1 MSCLGGERF
10 KAAGQNEL
18 TRQLSEFLGR
28 PEVVSKK
35 EVLSKPVTTIEVGK
49 KSVSDLLEAMSQT
62 GFQGKKLGEVAKIWT
77 EMARQKGLTIFLGLT
92 GSLSTTGQWKI
103 IRWLI
108 QKRYVDVVVSTGANI
123 SEDILEALG
132 YHYYQGTWLADDE
145 ELLRLKV
152 DRFYDVYADEMQ
164 YRKLERTIYKF
175 ADTLDPK
182 KVYSTREFLH
192 QFGEFLS
199 KRGIDSI
206 VAAAFEAKVP
216 VYSPGLIDSGYG
228 VAMSLLRREKG
239 KMIRLDQTKD
249 MEELA
254 QIAERTKRTGV
265 VYLGGGVP
273 KDTIQLSTIIKSL
286 SKGGEE
292 ETPHEYAVQITADS
306 PQWGGLSGCTL
317 EEAISWGK
325 ISPQAK
331 KATLYAD
338 ITLALP
344 LVAHALN
351 ERAEKRLDPADLGW
365 VFEA

>member
-1 MSCLGGERF
+1 M
-10 KAAGQNEL
+10 
-18 TRQLSEFLGR
+18 
-28 PEVVSKK
+28 VSKK
-35 EVLSKPVTTIEVGK
+35 EVLSKPVATIEVEK
-49 KSVSDLLEAMSQT
+49 KSVSALLDEMAQT
-62 GFQGKKLGEVAKIWT
+62 GFQGKKLGEVAKIWA
-77 EMARQKGLTIFLGLT
+77 EMAKQKDLTVFLGLT

-103 IRWLI
+103 IRWLVEN
-108 QKRYVDVVVSTGANI
+108 RYVDVIVSTGANI

-145 ELLRLKV
+145 ELLKMKI

-164 YRKLERTIYKF
+164 YRKLENTIYRYG
-175 ADTLDPK
+175 ATLKGDR
-182 KVYSTREFLH
+182 VYSTREFLYG
-192 QFGEFLS
+192 FGEFLS
-199 KRGIDSI
+199 KKKIDSI
-206 VAAAFEAKVP
+206 VAAAYRAKVP
-216 VYSPGLIDSGYG
+216 IYSPGLIDSGYG
-228 VAMSLLRREKG
+228 VALSLLKRDKG

-273 KDTIQLSTIIKSL
+273 KDTIQLATIIKSL
-286 SKGGEE
+286 AKGGEE
-292 ETPHEYAVQITADS
+292 ETPHEYAIQITADS

-325 ISPQAK
+325 IASDAK

-344 LVAHALN
+344 IVAHALN
-351 ERAEKRLDPADLGW
+351 EKVAKRSYPPDLGW
-365 VFEA
+365 VFRN

>member
-1 MSCLGGERF
+1 M
-10 KAAGQNEL
+10 
-18 TRQLSEFLGR
+18 
-28 PEVVSKK
+28 VSKK
-35 EVLSKPVTTIEVGK
+35 EILSKPVATIEVGK
-49 KSVSDLLEAMSQT
+49 KSVSLLLDEMSQT
-62 GFQGKKLGEVAKIWT
+62 GFQGKKLGEVAKIWAD
-77 EMARQKGLTIFLGLT
+77 MARQKDLTIFLGLA

-103 IRWLI
+103 IRWLVE
-108 QKRYVDVVVSTGANI
+108 KRYVDVIVSTGANI

-164 YRKLERTIYKF
+164 YRKLENTIYKF
-175 ADTLDPK
+175 AATLDERD
-182 KVYSTREFLH
+182 VYSTREFLH
-192 QFGEFLS
+192 RFGEFLS
-199 KRGIDSI
+199 KKGIASI
-206 VAAAFEAKVP
+206 VAAAYKAGVP
-216 VYSPGLIDSGYG
+216 IYSPGLIDSGYG
-228 VAMSLLRREKG
+228 VALSLLRRQKG
-239 KMIRLDQTKD
+239 RLIRLDQTKD

-254 QIAERTKRTGV
+254 QIAEKTKRTGV

-286 SKGGEE
+286 AKGGKE
-292 ETPHEYAVQITADS
+292 ETPHEFAIQITADS

-325 ISPQAK
+325 ISSGAK

-351 ERAEKRLDPADLGW
+351 EKVDRRSSPPDLGW
-365 VFEA
+365 VFRN

>member
-1 MSCLGGERF
+1 VSKAIKRF
-10 KAAGQNEL
+10 L
-18 TRQLSEFLGR
+18 RQRG
-28 PEVVSKK
+28 VVSKK
-35 EVLSKPVTTIEVGK
+35 EVLSRPVATIEVGK
-49 KSVSDLLEAMSQT
+49 KSISDLLEEMAQT
-62 GFQGKKLGEVAKIWT
+62 GFQGKKLGEVVNIWT
-77 EMARQKGLTIFLGLT
+77 EMARQKDLTIFLGLT

-103 IRWLI
+103 IRWLVE
-108 QKRYVDVVVSTGANI
+108 KRYVDVLVSTGANI

-152 DRFYDVYADEMQ
+152 DRFYDVYADELQ
-164 YRKLERTIYKF
+164 YRKLENTIYKF
-175 ADTLDPK
+175 ANALDEK
-182 KVYSTREFLH
+182 TTYSTREFLH
-192 QFGEFLS
+192 QFGEYLS
-199 KRGIDSI
+199 KKGIDSI
-206 VAAAFEAKVP
+206 VAAAYEAKVP

-228 VAMSLLRREKG
+228 VALSLLKRQKRKL
-239 KMIRLDQTKD
+239 IRLDQTKD

-286 SKGGEE
+286 AKGGDE
-292 ETPHEYAVQITADS
+292 ETPHEYAIQITADS

-325 ISPQAK
+325 ISSGAK

-344 LVAHALN
+344 IVVHALN
-351 ERAEKRLDPADLGW
+351 ERVEKRSYPPDLGW
-365 VFEA
+365 VFKL

>member
-1 MSCLGGERF
+1 V
-10 KAAGQNEL
+10 A
-18 TRQLSEFLGR
+18 
-28 PEVVSKK
+28 
-35 EVLSKPVTTIEVGK
+35 TIEVGK
-49 KSVSDLLEAMSQT
+49 KSVSALLDEMSQT
-62 GFQGKKLGEVAKIWT
+62 GFQGKKLGEVARIWS
-77 EMARQKGLTIFLGLT
+77 EMAKQKGLTVFLGLT

-103 IRWLI
+103 IRWLVEN
-108 QKRYVDVVVSTGANI
+108 RFVDGVVSTGANI

-145 ELLRLKV
+145 ELLKLKI

-164 YRKLERTIYKF
+164 YRKLENTIYRY
-175 ADTLDPK
+175 ASTLKGDR
-182 KVYSTREFLH
+182 VYSTREFLH
-192 QFGEFLS
+192 GFGEFLS
-199 KRGIDSI
+199 NKGIDSI
-206 VAAAFEAKVP
+206 VAAAYRAKVP
-216 VYSPGLIDSGYG
+216 IYSPGLIDSGYG
-228 VAMSLLRREKG
+228 VALSLLKREKG

-254 QIAERTKRTGV
+254 QIAERAKRTGV

-286 SKGGEE
+286 AKGGEE
-292 ETPHEYAVQITADS
+292 ETPHEYAIQITADS

-325 ISPQAK
+325 IASDAK

-344 LVAHALN
+344 IVAHAIN
-351 ERAEKRLDPADLGW
+351 EKVQKRSHPPDLGW
-365 VFEA
+365 VFRN

>member
-1 MSCLGGERF
+1 M
-10 KAAGQNEL
+10 
-18 TRQLSEFLGR
+18 
-28 PEVVSKK
+28 VSKK
-35 EVLSKPVTTIEVGK
+35 EVLSKPVATIEVRK
-49 KSVSDLLEAMSQT
+49 KSLSALLDEMAQT
-62 GFQGKKLGEVAKIWT
+62 GFQGKKLGEVAGIWT
-77 EMARQKGLTIFLGLT
+77 QMARERGLTIFLGLT

-103 IRWLI
+103 IRWLVEN
-108 QKRYVDVVVSTGANI
+108 RYVDVVVSTGANI

-145 ELLRLKV
+145 ELLRLKI

-164 YRKLERTIYKF
+164 YRRLERTIYRF
-175 ADTLDPK
+175 ANTLDGEK
-182 KVYSTREFLH
+182 AYSTREFLYL
-192 QFGEFLS
+192 FGEFLS
-199 KRGIDSI
+199 KKGIDSI
-206 VAAAFEAKVP
+206 VAAAYRARVP

-228 VAMSLLRREKG
+228 VALSLLKREKG

-254 QIAERTKRTGV
+254 QIAERARRTGV

-292 ETPHEYAVQITADS
+292 ETPHEYAIQITADS

-325 ISPQAK
+325 ISSRAK
-331 KATLYAD
+331 RAVLYAD

-351 ERAEKRLDPADLGW
+351 ERADGRSDPPDLSW
-365 VFEA
+365 VFKN

>member
-1 MSCLGGERF
+1 M
-10 KAAGQNEL
+10 
-18 TRQLSEFLGR
+18 
-28 PEVVSKK
+28 VSKK
-35 EVLSKPVTTIEVGK
+35 EVLSKPVATIEVGK
-49 KSVSDLLEAMSQT
+49 KSLSGLLDEMAQT
-62 GFQGKKLGEVAKIWT
+62 GFQGKKLGEVAKIWA
-77 EMARQKGLTIFLGLT
+77 EMAKQKDLTIFLGIT

-108 QKRYVDVVVSTGANI
+108 ENRYIDVLVSTGANI

-145 ELLRLKV
+145 ELLRLKI
-152 DRFYDVYADEMQ
+152 DRFYDVYADEME
-164 YRKLERTIYKF
+164 YRKLENTIFRF
-175 ADTLDPK
+175 ASTLVDK
-182 KVYSTREFLH
+182 EVYSTREFLYK
-192 QFGEFLS
+192 FGEFLS
-199 KRGIDSI
+199 KKRINSI
-206 VAAAFEAKVP
+206 VAAAYRAKVP
-216 VYSPGLIDSGYG
+216 IYSPGLIDSGYG
-228 VAMSLLRREKG
+228 VALSLLMREKG

-254 QIAERTKRTGV
+254 QIAERAKRTGV

-286 SKGGEE
+286 AKGGEE
-292 ETPHEYAVQITADS
+292 ETPHEYAIQITADS

-325 ISPQAK
+325 IASDAK

-344 LVAHALN
+344 IVAHAIN
-351 ERAEKRLDPADLGW
+351 EKVEKRTYPPDLSW
-365 VFEA
+365 VFKN

>member
-1 MSCLGGERF
+1 M
-10 KAAGQNEL
+10 
-18 TRQLSEFLGR
+18 
-28 PEVVSKK
+28 VSKK
-35 EVLSKPVTTIEVGK
+35 EVLSKPVRTIEVSR
-49 KSVSDLLEAMSQT
+49 KSVSGLLQAMSQT
-62 GFQGKKLGEVAKIWT
+62 GFQGKKLGEVANIWS
-77 EMARQKGLTIFLGLT
+77 EMAKQKGLTIFMGLT

-103 IRWLI
+103 IRWLVE
-108 QKRYVDVVVSTGANI
+108 KRYVDVVVSTGANI

-132 YHYYQGTWLADDE
+132 YHYYQGSWLADDE
-145 ELLRLKV
+145 RLLRMKI

-164 YRKLERTIYKF
+164 YRKLENTIYKF
-175 ADTLDPK
+175 ASTLDGRRA
-182 KVYSTREFLH
+182 YSTREFLH
-192 QFGEFLS
+192 LFGEFLS

-206 VAAAFEAKVP
+206 VAAAYEKKVP

-228 VAMSLLRREKG
+228 VALSLLKRKTG
-239 KMIRLDQTKD
+239 KMITLDQTKD

-286 SKGGEE
+286 AKGGAE
-292 ETPHEYAVQITADS
+292 ETPHEYAIQITADS

-325 ISPQAK
+325 ISSRAK

-344 LVAHALN
+344 LVAHAIN
-351 ERAEKRLDPADLGW
+351 ETVEKRSDPPDLGW
-365 VFEA
+365 VFRS

>member
-1 MSCLGGERF
+1 
-10 KAAGQNEL
+10 
-18 TRQLSEFLGR
+18 
-28 PEVVSKK
+28 VVSKK
-35 EVLSKPVTTIEVGK
+35 GVLSKPVETIQVGK
-49 KSVSDLLEAMSQT
+49 KSVSALLKEMAQT
-62 GFQGKKLGEVAKIWT
+62 GFQGKKLGEVAKIWS
-77 EMARQKGLTIFLGLT
+77 EMARQKGLTVFLGLT

-108 QKRYVDVVVSTGANI
+108 EKRYVDVLVSTGAII

-164 YRKLERTIYKF
+164 YRKLENTIYKF
-175 ADTLDPK
+175 ASTLDEGTT
-182 KVYSTREFLH
+182 YSTREFLY

-206 VAAAFEAKVP
+206 VAAAHEKKVP
-216 VYSPGLIDSGYG
+216 IYSPGLIDSGYG
-228 VAMSLLRREKG
+228 VALSLLRRQKG
-239 KMIRLDQTKD
+239 KLIRLDQTKD

-254 QIAERTKRTGV
+254 QIAERTRRTGV

-286 SKGGEE
+286 AKGGKE
-292 ETPHEYAVQITADS
+292 ETPHEYAIQITADS

-325 ISPQAK
+325 ISSQAK

-344 LVAHALN
+344 IVAHALN
-351 ERAEKRLDPADLGW
+351 EMVDRRADPPDLGW
-365 VFEA
+365 VFRN

>member
-1 MSCLGGERF
+1 M
-10 KAAGQNEL
+10 
-18 TRQLSEFLGR
+18 
-28 PEVVSKK
+28 VSKK
-35 EVLSKPVTTIEVGK
+35 EVLSRPVATIEVGK
-49 KSVSDLLEAMSQT
+49 KSVSALLDEMAQT
-62 GFQGKKLGEVAKIWT
+62 GFQGKKLGEIVKIWA
-77 EMARQKGLTIFLGLT
+77 EMAKQKDLTIFLGLT

-103 IRWLI
+103 VRWLVEN
-108 QKRYVDVVVSTGANI
+108 RYVDVLVSTGANI

-152 DRFYDVYADEMQ
+152 DRFYDVLADEMQ

-175 ADTLDPK
+175 ASALDDK
-182 KVYSTREFLH
+182 KIYSTREFLH

-199 KRGIDSI
+199 RKGIQSI
-206 VAAAFEAKVP
+206 VAAAWKAKVP
-216 VYSPGLIDSGYG
+216 IYSPGLIDSGYG
-228 VAMSLLRREKG
+228 VALSLLRREKG

-286 SKGGEE
+286 SKGGKD
-292 ETPHEYAVQITADS
+292 ETPHEYAIQITADS

-325 ISPQAK
+325 ISSQAR

-351 ERAEKRLDPADLGW
+351 EKTDGRSHPPDLSW
-365 VFEA
+365 VFKN

>member
-1 MSCLGGERF
+1 
-10 KAAGQNEL
+10 
-18 TRQLSEFLGR
+18 
-28 PEVVSKK
+28 VVSKK
-35 EVLSKPVTTIEVGK
+35 EVLSKPVRTIEVSR
-49 KSVSDLLEAMSQT
+49 KSVSGLLQAMSQT
-62 GFQGKKLGEVAKIWT
+62 GFQGKKLGEVANIWS
-77 EMARQKGLTIFLGLT
+77 EMAKQKGLTIFMGLT

-103 IRWLI
+103 IRWLVE
-108 QKRYVDVVVSTGANI
+108 KRYVDVVVSTGANI

-132 YHYYQGTWLADDE
+132 YHYYQGSWLADDE
-145 ELLRLKV
+145 RLLRMKI

-164 YRKLERTIYKF
+164 YRKLENTIYKF
-175 ADTLDPK
+175 ASTLDGRRA
-182 KVYSTREFLH
+182 YSTREFLH
-192 QFGEFLS
+192 LFGEFLS

-206 VAAAFEAKVP
+206 VAAAYEKKVP

-228 VAMSLLRREKG
+228 VALSLLKRKTG
-239 KMIRLDQTKD
+239 KMITLDQTKD

-286 SKGGEE
+286 AKGGAE
-292 ETPHEYAVQITADS
+292 ETPHEYAIQITADS

-325 ISPQAK
+325 ISSRAK

-344 LVAHALN
+344 LVAHAIN
-351 ERAEKRLDPADLGW
+351 ETVEKRSDPPDLGW
-365 VFEA
+365 VFRS

>member
-1 MSCLGGERF
+1 
-10 KAAGQNEL
+10 
-18 TRQLSEFLGR
+18 
-28 PEVVSKK
+28 VVSKK
-35 EVLSKPVTTIEVGK
+35 DVLTKPVATIQVGK
-49 KSVSDLLEAMSQT
+49 KSISALLGEMAQT
-62 GFQGKKLGEVAKIWT
+62 GFQGKKLGEVANIWAD
-77 EMARQKGLTIFLGLT
+77 MAKQKDLTVFLGLT

-103 IRWLI
+103 IRWLVE
-108 QKRYVDVVVSTGANI
+108 KRYVDVIVSTGANV

-164 YRKLERTIYKF
+164 YRKLENTIYKF
-175 ADTLDPK
+175 ANTLDEAK
-182 KVYSTREFLH
+182 TYSTREFLYL
-192 QFGEFLS
+192 FGEYLS
-199 KRGIDSI
+199 KKGIDSI
-206 VAAAFEAKVP
+206 VAAAYENKVP

-228 VAMSLLRREKG
+228 VALSLLKREKG
-239 KMIRLDQTKD
+239 KLIRLDQTKD

-254 QIAERTKRTGV
+254 QIAEKTKKTGV

-286 SKGGEE
+286 AKGGGE
-292 ETPHEYAVQITADS
+292 ETPHEYAIQITADS

-325 ISPQAK
+325 ISSQAK
-331 KATLYAD
+331 KATLYSD

-344 LVAHALN
+344 IVAHALN
-351 ERAEKRLDPADLGW
+351 EKVEKRSYPPDLGW
-365 VFEA
+365 VFNN

>member
-1 MSCLGGERF
+1 M
-10 KAAGQNEL
+10 
-18 TRQLSEFLGR
+18 
-28 PEVVSKK
+28 VSKK
-35 EVLSKPVTTIEVGK
+35 EILSKPVATIEVGK
-49 KSVSDLLEAMSQT
+49 KSISGLLDEMSQT

-77 EMARQKGLTIFLGLT
+77 QMAKAKGLTIFMGIT
-92 GSLSTTGQWKI
+92 GSLSTTGQWKL

-108 QKRYVDVVVSTGANI
+108 ENRYVDVLVSTGANI
-123 SEDILEALG
+123 SEDILEAIG
-132 YHYYQGTWLADDE
+132 YHYYQGTWLANDE
-145 ELLRLKV
+145 KLLRMKV

-164 YRKLERTIYKF
+164 YRKLERTIYRY
-175 ADTLDPK
+175 ANTLDEK
-182 KVYSTREFLH
+182 KIYSTREFLYG
-192 QFGEFLS
+192 FGEFQS
-199 KRGIDSI
+199 KHGISSI
-206 VAAAFEAKVP
+206 TAAAYKAKVP

-228 VAMSLLRREKG
+228 VALSLLRREKG

-273 KDTIQLSTIIKSL
+273 KDTIQLATIIKSL

-292 ETPHEYAVQITADS
+292 ETPHEFAIQITADS

-325 ISPQAK
+325 IATDSK
-331 KATLYAD
+331 RATLYAD

-351 ERAEKRLDPADLGW
+351 EKAGGRADPPDLSW
-365 VFEA
+365 VFKN

>member
-1 MSCLGGERF
+1 
-10 KAAGQNEL
+10 
-18 TRQLSEFLGR
+18 
-28 PEVVSKK
+28 VVSRK
-35 EVLSKPVTTIEVGK
+35 EVLSKPVATIGVGK
-49 KSVSDLLEAMSQT
+49 KSISALLNEMSQT
-62 GFQGKKLGEVAKIWT
+62 GFQGKKLGEVVNIWT
-77 EMARQKGLTIFLGLT
+77 EMAKERDLTVFLGLT

-103 IRWLI
+103 IRWLVEN
-108 QKRYVDVVVSTGANI
+108 RYVDVVVSTGANI

-145 ELLRLKV
+145 ALLKMKI

-164 YRKLERTIYKF
+164 YRKLERTIYDF
-175 ADTLDPK
+175 ANTLDAE

-192 QFGEFLS
+192 QFGAYLN
-199 KRGIDSI
+199 KKGIDSI
-206 VAAAFEAKVP
+206 VAAAQRAKVP

-228 VAMSLLRREKG
+228 VALSLLMREKK

-254 QIAERTKRTGV
+254 QIAERSKKTGV

-286 SKGGEE
+286 AKGGEE
-292 ETPHEYAVQITADS
+292 ETPHEYAIQITADS

-325 ISPQAK
+325 IKSGGK

-344 LVAHALN
+344 IVAHALN
-351 ERAEKRLDPADLGW
+351 ERVTGRSHPPDLSW
-365 VFEA
+365 VFKN

>member
-1 MSCLGGERF
+1 M
-10 KAAGQNEL
+10 
-18 TRQLSEFLGR
+18 
-28 PEVVSKK
+28 VSKK
-35 EVLSKPVTTIEVGK
+35 EIMSKPVATIEVGK
-49 KSVSDLLEAMSQT
+49 KSVSSLLDEMSQT
-62 GFQGKKLGEVAKIWT
+62 GFQGKKLGEVAKIWA
-77 EMARQKGLTIFLGLT
+77 EMARQKDLTVFLGLT

-103 IRWLI
+103 IRWLVE
-108 QKRYVDVVVSTGANI
+108 KRYVDVVVSTGANI

-145 ELLRLKV
+145 ELLRLKI

-164 YRKLERTIYKF
+164 YRKLENTIYRYG
-175 ADTLDPK
+175 ATLDDGQ
-182 KVYSTREFLH
+182 VYSTREFLH
-192 QFGEFLS
+192 GFGKFLS
-199 KRGIDSI
+199 KKGVDSI
-206 VAAAFEAKVP
+206 VAAAYRAGVP
-216 VYSPGLIDSGYG
+216 IYSPGLIDSGYG
-228 VAMSLLRREKG
+228 VALSLLKRDKG

-254 QIAERTKRTGV
+254 QIAEKTKRTGV

-286 SKGGEE
+286 AKGGEE
-292 ETPHEYAVQITADS
+292 ETPHEYAIQITADS

-325 ISPQAK
+325 IASNAK

-351 ERAEKRLDPADLGW
+351 EKVDKRSYPADLDW
-365 VFEA
+365 VFKR

>member
-1 MSCLGGERF
+1 M
-10 KAAGQNEL
+10 
-18 TRQLSEFLGR
+18 
-28 PEVVSKK
+28 VSKK
-35 EVLSKPVTTIEVGK
+35 DVLSKPVKTIEVGK
-49 KSVSDLLEAMSQT
+49 KSVSALLAEMAQT
-62 GFQGKKLGEVAKIWT
+62 GFQGKKLGEAAEIWA
-77 EMARQKGLTIFLGLT
+77 EMARQKDLTIFLGLT

-103 IRWLI
+103 IRWLVE
-108 QKRYVDVVVSTGANI
+108 KRFVDVVVSTGANI

-145 ELLRLKV
+145 QLLKMKV

-164 YRKLERTIYKF
+164 YRKLENTIKRF
-175 ADTLDPK
+175 AATLDPRG
-182 KVYSTREFLH
+182 VYSTREFLYG
-192 QFGEFLS
+192 FGGYLS
-199 KRGIDSI
+199 KKGTDSI
-206 VAAAFEAKVP
+206 VAAAHRAKVP

-228 VAMSLLRREKG
+228 VALSLLKREGG
-239 KMIRLDQTKD
+239 KLIRLDQTKD

-273 KDTIQLSTIIKSL
+273 KDTIQLATIIKSL
-286 SKGGEE
+286 AKGGDE
-292 ETPHEYAVQITADS
+292 ETPHEYAIQITADS

-325 ISPQAK
+325 ISSQAK

-351 ERAEKRLDPADLGW
+351 EKVERRDHPPDLGW
-365 VFEA
+365 VFRG